1 MFLYAFIKHK
11 NSLRVGWVVICD
23 MDEQEFRKKYINLRV
38 LKSAQDY
45 LQASGETPTAVYP
58 IRVPE
63 DLMYQVL
70 KLHGPE
76 HVDKLL
82 HEIFMHGLKVW
93 SEAVYQTVFGS
104 EQNLQEFIRIMK
116 DRTEE
121 TSSAGG

>member
-1 MFLYAFIKHK
+1 MLFFTGGKPVA
-11 NSLRVGWVVICD
+11 D
-23 MDEQEFRKKYINLRV
+23 EMDEQEFKKKYINLRV

-45 LQASGETPTAVYP
+45 MQASGETPTAVYP

-63 DLMYQVL
+63 DLLYQVL
-70 KLHGPE
+70 KLHGPD

-104 EQNLQEFIRIMK
+104 EENLQEFIDLLKHRGE
-116 DRTEE
+116 DESER
-121 TSSAGG
+121 S

>member
-1 MFLYAFIKHK
+1 ME
-11 NSLRVGWVVICD
+11 
-23 MDEQEFRKKYINLRV
+23 EQEFKKKYVNLRV

-45 LQASGETPTAVYP
+45 IRDSGETPTAVYP

-93 SEAVYQTVFGS
+93 SEAVYQAVFGS
-104 EQNLQEFIRIMK
+104 EKNLEEFIEALK
-116 DRTEE
+116 DRGEE
-121 TSSAGG
+121 NSQ

>member
-1 MFLYAFIKHK
+1 
-11 NSLRVGWVVICD
+11 

-45 LQASGETPTAVYP
+45 LHDSGETPTAVYP

-82 HEIFMHGLKVW
+82 HEIFMQGLKVW
-93 SEAVYQTVFGS
+93 SEAVYQAVFGS
-104 EQNLQEFIRIMK
+104 EEDLQEFIETMK
-116 DRTEE
+116 HRSEE
-121 TSSAGG
+121 KTSENK

>member
-1 MFLYAFIKHK
+1 
-11 NSLRVGWVVICD
+11 
-23 MDEQEFRKKYINLRV
+23 MDDQEFRKKYINLRV

-45 LQASGETPTAVYP
+45 IQDSGETPTAVYP

-76 HVDKLL
+76 NVDKLL

-93 SEAVYQTVFGS
+93 SEAVFQTVFGS
-104 EQNLQEFIRIMK
+104 EEDLKEFIELLKHRSE
-116 DRTEE
+116 EE
-121 TSSAGG
+121 TSGSR